1 MTAKL
6 QNARVE
12 AVGASSISRPSP
24 VQLSTRVEPAGD
36 PAMEQSLLSGRKLR
50 NRIILANAMAWIAI
64 IVGIRVIF
72 F

>member
-1 MTAKL
+1 
-6 QNARVE
+6 
-12 AVGASSISRPSP
+12 
-24 VQLSTRVEPAGD
+24 
-36 PAMEQSLLSGRKLR
+36 MEQSLLSGRKLR